1 MDNTALI
8 NTLNNEYE
16 KLGKY
21 IDNLINT
28 ITDDN
33 QDAIKQVIKKLT
45 LKKIQIS
52 KDLKLLQDY
61 DILVKKLVN
70 QYK

>member
-8 NTLNNEYE
+8 NTLNTEYE

-45 LKKIQIS
+45 IKKIQIS